1 MAAGL
6 GLETMDALHGRWPG
20 GLLVLWSVR
29 RNRYF
34 TWLSPDDF
42 FFAKWYQVVSS
53 LLSVFSELVC
63 VRVCVI
69 TSLHPSDYFLHL
81 TVNNDRRRSR
91 FSATRLHNIYCAC
104 ASRLVR
110 SRLYLQITFEP
121 ELKLRLWTSF
131 SRTMTWS
138 KLCSALL
145 RMIQWNVSSCL

>member
-6 GLETMDALHGRWPG
+6 GLETMDPLHGLCPG
-20 GLLVLWSVR
+20 GLLLWSVR
-29 RNRYF
+29 NRCF

-42 FFAKWYQVVSS
+42 FFFAKWWQVVSS
-53 LLSVFSELVC
+53 LLLVFSELVC
-63 VRVCVI
+63 ARVCVI

-104 ASRLVR
+104 ASRLL
-110 SRLYLQITFEP
+110 RLRPYLQITFKS

>member
-6 GLETMDALHGRWPG
+6 GLETMDPLHGRCPG

-29 RNRYF
+29 RNRCF

-42 FFAKWYQVVSS
+42 FAKWWQVVSS

-63 VRVCVI
+63 VLVCVI

-91 FSATRLHNIYCAC
+91 FRATRLHIYCAC
-104 ASRLVR
+104 ASRLLR
-110 SRLYLQITFEP
+110 PRLYLQITFES
-121 ELKLRLWTSF
+121 ELKPRLWTSF

>member
-1 MAAGL
+1 MRCTAADLAGYL
-6 GLETMDALHGRWPG
+6 FCEVCAGIDASLDWAQMI
-20 GLLVLWSVR
+20 
-29 RNRYF
+29 F
-34 TWLSPDDF
+34 F

-63 VRVCVI
+63 VCVI

-110 SRLYLQITFEP
+110 PRLYLQITFEP

-145 RMIQWNVSSCL
+145 RMIQWNVASCL